1 MYFFTNNER
10 KNEILLQ
17 LLKMLR
23 LILDYVS
30 IYVFKNITQGKI
42 MTIYLIIYDLNPEK
56 FPNII
61 FKSIRRPK
69 KHNKKIA

>member
-1 MYFFTNNER
+1 
-10 KNEILLQ
+10 
-17 LLKMLR
+17 MLR

-56 FPNII
+56 FLKII
-61 FKSIRRPK
+61 LKSIHRSK
-69 KHNKKIA
+69 KCNLKKSLKTYGFNDFKWDFYIIN